1 MAAMKVIYNDD
12 SDAKNRG
19 KQKAHQTMG
28 FLIVEAFIGISIN
41 FLEKFVSY

>member
-1 MAAMKVIYNDD
+1 MAAMKVSSSGD
-12 SDAKNRG
+12 SEEKNRG

-28 FLIVEAFIGISIN
+28 FLIVEDFIRISID